1 MEALMVVCTA
11 FIGSLMLTI
20 VLQFYARLNPLTK
33 LSSILFVLSCAFYC
47 GVFVGLC
54 YATSTKLFV
63 ISIAVIVIYIV
74 VSMMVVSTVKSKH
87 VV

>member
-11 FIGSLMLTI
+11 FIGSLVLAI
-20 VLQFYARLNPLTK
+20 VLQFYGQLNPLTK
-33 LSSILFVLSCAFYC
+33 IAFISFVLSCAFYC
-47 GVFVGLC
+47 GVFIGLC